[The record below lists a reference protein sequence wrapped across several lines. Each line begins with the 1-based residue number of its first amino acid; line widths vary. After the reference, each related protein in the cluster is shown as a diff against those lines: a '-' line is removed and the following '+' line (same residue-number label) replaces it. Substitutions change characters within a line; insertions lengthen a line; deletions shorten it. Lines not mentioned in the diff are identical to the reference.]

1 MRTAAVAFI
10 LSMLCAALLTPIVR
24 RLARRFGA
32 LDHALSARQ
41 IHGQAVPRL
50 GGIAIVVAFYAP
62 LLGLLFAQSG
72 VGSTLEHERY
82 FALGLFV
89 GGLLIAALGVY
100 DDLRG
105 AGAGK
110 KFAVQFLVAG
120 TVYFLGFRVE
130 EIANPFGNPIALGW
144 AALPFTL
151 IWVVGVINAMN
162 LIDGLDGL
170 AGGVALVAVSTIF
183 LVSLQRGQPLMILFC
198 ASLGGA
204 ILGFLFYN
212 FNPASIFM
220 GDTGSMFL
228 GFILATS
235 SIRTNQKSSTT
246 VAVLIPIIILG
257 LPILDTLLAM
267 SRRAVRG
274 RPLFRAD
281 KEHIHHR
288 LLGLGLTHR
297 QAVLVLYGMCVL
309 LGGVALVLTYTN
321 SAVITVTLLS
331 VLAVSLFMFLR
342 HLGYIRFEVN
352 HFLSD
357 QRRRNRALRVAV
369 RPFADRLRR
378 ATGPEEIWE
387 SVRDASAVFEASAVR
402 LELLEASPFGNP
414 STIVFSSGSPMLADA
429 VDETPTPTPTPGH
442 FQARFGLLGIRREE
456 GHIELSWHDARTEL
470 DRDIEIAVE
479 LFCDYVV
486 DAYDRVRS
494 HTRAA
499 KQPTRESR
507 PSSNLDQPHN

>member
-1 MRTAAVAFI
+1 MRTAVVAFI
-10 LSMLCAALLTPIVR
+10 LSMLCAAILTPLVR
-24 RLARRFGA
+24 RLAHRFGA
-32 LDHALSARQ
+32 LDHAVSSRK
-41 IHGQAVPRL
+41 IHGRAVPRL
-50 GGIAIVVAFYAP
+50 GGIAIVIAFYAP
-62 LLGLLFAQSG
+62 LVGLFVTHSG
-72 VGSTLEHERY
+72 VGYTLGQERH
-82 FALGLFV
+82 FALGLFL
-89 GGLLIAALGVY
+89 GGLLIAALGIY

-105 AGAGK
+105 AGARK

-120 TVYFLGFRVE
+120 TMYFLGFRVE
-130 EIANPFGNPIALGW
+130 EIANPFGSPLTLGW
-144 AALPFTL
+144 ISLPFTL
-151 IWVVGVINAMN
+151 LWVVGVINAMN

-183 LVSLQRGQPLMILFC
+183 LVSLQRSQPLMILFC

-228 GFILATS
+228 GFVLATS

-246 VAVLIPIIILG
+246 VAVLIPIITLG

-297 QAVLVLYGMCVL
+297 QAVLVLYGMCLVL
-309 LGGVALVLTYTN
+309 GAVALVLTYTN
-321 SAVITVTLLS
+321 SAVITVTLLA
-331 VLAVSLFMFLR
+331 VLAGTLFLFLR
-342 HLGYIRFEVN
+342 RLGYIRFEVN

-369 RPFADRLRR
+369 RPLADRLRR
-378 ATGPEEIWE
+378 AGGPGELWE
-387 SVRDASAVFEASAVR
+387 VVREASSVFEATAVR
-402 LELLEASPFGNP
+402 LELPAASLVDQSSP
-414 STIVFSSGSPMLADA
+414 IVYSSGLPVIDGI
-429 VDETPTPTPTPGH
+429 VDEPTPTPTPIPS
-442 FQARFGLLGIRREE
+442 FRARFGLVGVRREE
-456 GHIELSWHDARTEL
+456 GYIEFGWDDARTAL
-470 DRDIEIAVE
+470 DRDIEIAIE

-486 DAYDRVRS
+486 DAFDRIRS
-494 HTRAA
+494 RAPA
-499 KQPTRESR
+499 EQRLRESQTEQQAR
-507 PSSNLDQPHN
+507 SPQN

>member
-10 LSMLCAALLTPIVR
+10 LSTLSAALLTPIVR
-24 RLARRFGA
+24 RLAHRFGA
-32 LDHALSARQ
+32 LDHALSARK

-50 GGIAIVVAFYAP
+50 GGIAIVIAFYAP
-62 LLGLLFAQSG
+62 LLGLLFAQSA
-72 VGSTLEHERY
+72 VGETLGHERH

-89 GGLLIAALGVY
+89 GGMIIAALGVY

-120 TVYFLGFRVE
+120 TVYALGFRVDT
-130 EIANPFGNPIALGW
+130 IANPFGDPIALGW

-151 IWVVGVINAMN
+151 VWVVGVINAMN

-183 LVSLQRGQPLMILFC
+183 LVSMQRGQPLMILFC

-246 VAVLIPIIILG
+246 VAVLIPIITLG
-257 LPILDTLLAM
+257 LPILDTLLAI

-288 LLGLGLTHR
+288 LLGLGLSHR
-297 QAVLVLYGMCVL
+297 QTVLVLYGMCVV
-309 LGGVALVLTYTN
+309 LGATALILTYVN
-321 SAVITVTLLS
+321 SALITVTLLA
-331 VLAVSLFMFLR
+331 VLAGSLFFFLR

-369 RPFADRLRR
+369 RPFADRLRH
-378 ATGPEEIWE
+378 AQDAEEIWDVVRE
-387 SVRDASAVFEASAVR
+387 SSSVFQASAVR
-402 LELLEASPFGNP
+402 LELLEGSLSGQR
-414 STIVFSSGSPMLADA
+414 STTVFSSGPKVDGETID
-429 VDETPTPTPTPGH
+429 DETTPTNH
-442 FQARFGLLGIRREE
+442 LSARFGLIGIRREE
-456 GHIELSWHDARTEL
+456 GHIEFGWHDARTEL
-470 DRDIEIAVE
+470 DRDIEIAIE
-479 LFCDYVV
+479 LFCDCVV
-486 DAYDRVRS
+486 DAYERIRS
-494 HTRAA
+494 RSRGGGRRS
-499 KQPTRESR
+499 REPS
-507 PSSNLDQPHN
+507 PSSRSLDLPQN